1 MCIEISCQHRCVTVA
16 NPHCSMRH
24 TTLHKSL
31 WSPREYSPM
40 SCAHHRMQ
48 YLFTLN
54 YRHSPKSQYFRDY
67 HRFFLSLTSCQSNTD
82 AINNSIVRRP
92 QSKNCLITVNCKHFQ
107 RNLFAV
113 IQTKV
118 FKWFKETYLGHQQK
132 WFGVIFFG
140 LPKVIILQ
148 GEKSVYNNGKWKWH
162 DDGMP

>member
-1 MCIEISCQHRCVTVA
+1 M
-16 NPHCSMRH
+16 
-24 TTLHKSL
+24 
-31 WSPREYSPM
+31 
-40 SCAHHRMQ
+40 
-48 YLFTLN
+48 N

-148 GEKSVYNNGKWKWH
+148 GEKAYIIMGNENDMMTACHNTWLSFVCWKLWLNKNVRLVR
-162 DDGMP
+162 